1 MKKRCFFLAA
11 ALLIFG
17 CPAVSPLDENT
28 KLNESNFMYEALSG
42 NRPVPPA
49 DITVT
54 TVMTD
59 EGAVPVVSWV
69 PDEKAVQYNIYRKK
83 ADEEKWT
90 LLETVYGDTYTDSS
104 INGLRYSGTYDYA
117 VTAVDMFGRE
127 SFMPNEATV
136 ALANPDYH
144 ETANLLDVSKG
155 TFAAVSVGGK
165 VIVPPNKLG
174 ILLTIEADKDISAY
188 LIQRSEGGGSPT
200 TVAAA
205 WKPDREPVLSA
216 VYSTDVYYYMDV
228 PPNQG
233 VMYTY
238 KITPIGEGGIVGQD
252 SPTGQDKK
260 DGFVY
265 PGAVI
270 AESGISSPAGSLTIP
285 VTVSGETGGATVAF
299 KVLYAAEESAASYN
313 TLDVSHYTLSG
324 SAPNFELDLTDGI
337 STILDALFES
347 SATAGNVWFQIVAQ
361 YASSGSLSTD
371 AMASDTFEVLV
382 KDASSTLMELPRNV
396 QVTDG
401 SWNGSE
407 VETPVTI
414 TWAGSNDAAIKVY
427 TVYRATRLNWD
438 NGNDQTSW
446 TIVNTV
452 ARNTSGHTFTDT
464 TIEAPGAYFYKIN
477 PTGAADVP
485 TENNGSLDAFVKAA
499 VLPPAPTVTVDTQSD
514 ETGIPLNWNSLNGV
528 SSYKVE
534 VKGPTAASFSEA
546 ERTPSTS
553 FKYQTTVPG
562 RFTFKVVPVVE
573 FFNKSGSIAEKFG
586 PASEEKSGAVKLS
599 DTKWIRLV
607 MQTMM
612 KGQGTIQPD
621 RKTQYT
627 WGGSYSSEYSN
638 AEDTVMWSAR
648 SYQSH
653 GENDKYQVYKFAGYT
668 DANNA
673 VSVDGILFHL
683 YFSRSGA
690 VAGFNGFEQG
700 IGQYLSFSSSSDKWL
715 AKGYNNTDADNVDKQ
730 PGPITVTGVYPG
742 ELQVWAKNNV
752 SGVSDWNQAL
762 TYINAES
769 GQPGLVVVGDCTDW
783 QSYEYNSWLD
793 SEYGFGTVVSSNPG
807 INTSTA
813 YSVKRSGASA
823 FTNYSYSQVGA
834 LQ

>member
-83 ADEEKWT
+83 AGEEKWT

-155 TFAAVSVGGK
+155 TFAAVSVGGE

-285 VTVSGETGGATVAF
+285 VTVSGETGGATVDF

-313 TLDVSHYTLSG
+313 TLDVSHYSLSG
-324 SAPNFELDLTDGI
+324 SAPNFTLDLTNGI
-337 STILDALFES
+337 RTILDALFES

-382 KDASSTLMELPRNV
+382 KDTSSSLMELPRNV

-401 SWNGSE
+401 AWNGSE

-414 TWAGSNDAAIKVY
+414 TWAGSNDAAITVY

-446 TIVNTV
+446 TTVNTV

-477 PTGAADVP
+477 PTGAASVQ
-485 TENNGSLDAFVKAA
+485 TENDGSLDAFVKAA
-499 VLPPAPTVTVDTQSD
+499 VLPPAPTVTVNTQSD
-514 ETGIPLNWNSLNGV
+514 ESGIPLNWNSLDGA

-546 ERTPSTS
+546 ERTSSTS

-562 RFTFKVVPVVE
+562 SFTFKVVPVVE

-599 DTKWIRLV
+599 DTAWIRLV

-612 KGQGTIQPD
+612 EGQASLPDRSESVTGEKVSFSKYDTVLSWSDHYEVFQAYCFSGYEDVNNSIKVEGVLFHIYLGRDDTGLCVSYSGGIDSWKTDYDDKNDKKSGTI
-621 RKTQYT
+621 
-627 WGGSYSSEYSN
+627 
-638 AEDTVMWSAR
+638 
-648 SYQSH
+648 
-653 GENDKYQVYKFAGYT
+653 
-668 DANNA
+668 
-673 VSVDGILFHL
+673 SV
-683 YFSRSGA
+683 
-690 VAGFNGFEQG
+690 E
-700 IGQYLSFSSSSDKWL
+700 
-715 AKGYNNTDADNVDKQ
+715 
-730 PGPITVTGVYPG
+730 GVYPG
-742 ELQVWAKNNV
+742 EIQVWGKNIISKYYEGTWTDSHPAMSYIQPA
-752 SGVSDWNQAL
+752 SGKVGI
-762 TYINAES
+762 YIIDDYA
-769 GQPGLVVVGDCTDW
+769 DW
-783 QSYEYNSWLD
+783 QNFSELDYLKSSW
-793 SEYGFGTVVSSNPG
+793 GFIEIGNKQVP

-813 YSVKRSGASA
+813 YSIKRSGQSS
-823 FTNYSYSQVGA
+823 FTNYNFDQVGA

>member
-1 MKKRCFFLAA
+1 MKKTLFFLAA

-83 ADEEKWT
+83 AGEEKWT

-216 VYSTDVYYYMDV
+216 VYATDVYYYMDV

-252 SPTGQDKK
+252 SATGQDKK

-285 VTVSGETGGATVAF
+285 VTVSGETGGATVTF

-313 TLDVSHYTLSG
+313 TLDVSSYTLSG
-324 SAPNFELDLTDGI
+324 STPNFTLDLTNGI
-337 STILDALFES
+337 SAILSALFES
-347 SATAGNVWFQIVAQ
+347 KTAGNVWFQIVAQ

-371 AMASDTFEVLV
+371 AIASDTFEVLV
-382 KDASSTLMELPRNV
+382 KDATSSLMELPRNV

-401 SWNGSE
+401 VWNGSV

-414 TWAGSNDAAIKVY
+414 TWAGSNDTTINVY
-427 TVYRATRLNWD
+427 TVYRATKLNWD

-446 TIVNTV
+446 TLVNTV
-452 ARNTSGHTFTDT
+452 PRDTSGHTFTDT

-477 PTGAADVP
+477 PTGAADVQ

-499 VLPPAPTVTVDTQSD
+499 VLPPAPTVTVNTQSD
-514 ETGIPLNWNSLNGV
+514 ESGIPLNWNSLDGA

-546 ERTPSTS
+546 ERTSSIS

-562 RFTFKVVPVVE
+562 SFTFKVVPVVE
-573 FFNKSGSIAEKFG
+573 FINKSDSIAEKFG
-586 PASEEKSGAVKLS
+586 PASEEKSGAVKLT
-599 DTKWIRLV
+599 DTKWIKLV

-612 KGQGTIQPD
+612 EGQASLPDRSNSVTGEKVSFSKYYTALTWSDHYEVFQAYCFRGYEDVNNSIKVQGVLFHIYLGKNDTGLCVSYSGGIDSWKTDYDDKNDKKSGTI
-621 RKTQYT
+621 
-627 WGGSYSSEYSN
+627 
-638 AEDTVMWSAR
+638 
-648 SYQSH
+648 
-653 GENDKYQVYKFAGYT
+653 
-668 DANNA
+668 
-673 VSVDGILFHL
+673 SV
-683 YFSRSGA
+683 
-690 VAGFNGFEQG
+690 E
-700 IGQYLSFSSSSDKWL
+700 
-715 AKGYNNTDADNVDKQ
+715 
-730 PGPITVTGVYPG
+730 GVYPG
-742 ELQVWAKNNV
+742 EIQVWGKNII
-752 SGVSDWNQAL
+752 SKYYEGTWNDSHPAMS
-762 TYINAES
+762 YI
-769 GQPGLVVVGDCTDW
+769 QPAPGKVGIYIIDDYADW
-783 QSYEYNSWLD
+783 QNFSELEYLRDSW
-793 SEYGFGTVVSSNPG
+793 GFIEIGNKQVP

-813 YSVKRSGASA
+813 YSIKRSGQSS
-823 FTNYSYSQVGA
+823 FTNYSFSQVGA

>member
-1 MKKRCFFLAA
+1 MKKTLFFLAA

-83 ADEEKWT
+83 AGEEKWT

-155 TFAAVSVGGK
+155 TFAAVSVGGE

-205 WKPDREPVLSA
+205 WKPDREPVRSA

-252 SPTGQDKK
+252 SATDQDKK

-270 AESGISSPAGSLTIP
+270 EESGISSPAGSLTIP
-285 VTVSGETGGATVAF
+285 VTVSGETGGAKVDF

-313 TLDVSHYTLSG
+313 PLDVSQYTLSG
-324 SAPNFELDLTDGI
+324 SAPNFTLDLTDGI
-337 STILDALFES
+337 STILNDLFES

-361 YASSGSLSTD
+361 YASSGSLSTE

-382 KDASSTLMELPRNV
+382 KDASSDLMELPRNV

-401 SWNGSE
+401 GWNGSE

-414 TWAGSNDAAIKVY
+414 TWAGSNDAAITVY

-438 NGNDQTSW
+438 KGNDQTSW
-446 TIVNTV
+446 TLVNTV
-452 ARNTSGHTFTDT
+452 ERNTSGHTFTDT
-464 TIEAPGAYFYKIN
+464 TIDAPGAYFYKIN
-477 PTGAADVP
+477 PTGAAGVP

-499 VLPPAPTVTVDTQSD
+499 VLPPAPTVTVNTQSD
-514 ETGIPLNWNSLNGV
+514 ESGIPLNWNSLDGA

-546 ERTPSTS
+546 ERTSSIS

-562 RFTFKVVPVVE
+562 SFTFKVVPVVE
-573 FFNKSGSIAEKFG
+573 FINKSDIIAEKFG

-599 DTKWIRLV
+599 DTAWIKLV

-612 KGQGTIQPD
+612 TGQKGFKD
-621 RKTQYT
+621 D
-627 WGGSYSSEYSN
+627 GSYNGRYYTRFMSTAKTDETGKVKYTARVAWKTSSGN
-638 AEDTVMWSAR
+638 
-648 SYQSH
+648 
-653 GENDKYQVYKFAGYT
+653 
-668 DANNA
+668 ANNA
-673 VSVDGILFHL
+673 CFQAYNFTKFEDVNKSISVTGTLFHL
-683 YFSRSGA
+683 YYQKDFCLT
-690 VAGFNGFEQG
+690 
-700 IGQYLSFSSSSDKWL
+700 YSSSEWIENLNGADGTDKP
-715 AKGYNNTDADNVDKQ
+715 AGT
-730 PGPITVTGVYPG
+730 ITVSGLYSG
-742 ELQVWAKNNV
+742 EIQIFGQNNV
-752 SGVSDWNQAL
+752 SGAFDNWDSALQNLIEPPYGVIGIVLSGDFPNWNTWSNL
-762 TYINAES
+762 SELKSEWGFELGS
-769 GQPGLVVVGDCTDW
+769 GTAP
-783 QSYEYNSWLD
+783 
-793 SEYGFGTVVSSNPG
+793 

-813 YSVKRSGASA
+813 YSIKRSGASA

>member
-1 MKKRCFFLAA
+1 MKKTLFFLAA

-83 ADEEKWT
+83 AGEEKWT

-155 TFAAVSVGGK
+155 TFAAVSVGGE

-252 SPTGQDKK
+252 SATGQDKK

-324 SAPNFELDLTDGI
+324 SAPDFTLDLTNGI
-337 STILDALFES
+337 STILNVLFGP

-382 KDASSTLMELPRNV
+382 KDASSSLMELPRNV

-401 SWNGSE
+401 GWNGSE

-414 TWAGSNDAAIKVY
+414 TWAGSNDAAITVY

-438 NGNDQTSW
+438 KGNDQTSW
-446 TIVNTV
+446 TLVNTV
-452 ARNTSGHTFTDT
+452 ERNTSGHTFTDT
-464 TIEAPGAYFYKIN
+464 TIDAPGAYFYKIN
-477 PTGAADVP
+477 PTGAAGVP
-485 TENNGSLDAFVKAA
+485 TENNESLNAFVKAA
-499 VLPPAPTVTVDTQSD
+499 VLPPAPTVTVNTQSD
-514 ETGIPLNWNSLNGV
+514 ESGIPLNWNSLDGA

-546 ERTPSTS
+546 ERTSSIS

-562 RFTFKVVPVVE
+562 SFTFKVVPVVE
-573 FFNKSGSIAEKFG
+573 FINKSDIIAEKFG

-599 DTKWIRLV
+599 DTKWIKLV

-612 KGQGTIQPD
+612 EGQKGFKDDNYNGRYYT
-621 RKTQYT
+621 RFMSTAKTDETGKVKY
-627 WGGSYSSEYSN
+627 
-638 AEDTVMWSAR
+638 SAR
-648 SYQSH
+648 VANTTWY
-653 GENDKYQVYKFAGYT
+653 GN
-668 DANNA
+668 ANNA
-673 VSVDGILFHL
+673 CFQAYNFTEFEDANKAISVTGTLFHL
-683 YFSRSGA
+683 YYQKDFCLT
-690 VAGFNGFEQG
+690 
-700 IGQYLSFSSSSDKWL
+700 YSSSKWIENLNGADK
-715 AKGYNNTDADNVDKQ
+715 TDKPA
-730 PGPITVTGVYPG
+730 GTITVSGLYSG
-742 ELQVWAKNNV
+742 EIQIFGQNNV
-752 SGVSDWNQAL
+752 SGAFDNWDSALQNLIEPPYGVIGIVLSGDFPNWNTWSNL
-762 TYINAES
+762 SELKSEWGFELGS
-769 GQPGLVVVGDCTDW
+769 GTAP
-783 QSYEYNSWLD
+783 
-793 SEYGFGTVVSSNPG
+793 

-813 YSVKRSGASA
+813 YSVKRSGASG

>member
-1 MKKRCFFLAA
+1 MKKTLFFLAA

-83 ADEEKWT
+83 AGEEKWT

-155 TFAAVSVGGK
+155 TFAAVSVGGE

-216 VYSTDVYYYMDV
+216 VYATDVYYYMDV

-252 SPTGQDKK
+252 SATGQDKK

-313 TLDVSHYTLSG
+313 TLDVSYYTFSG
-324 SAPNFELDLTDGI
+324 SAPNFILDLTNGI
-337 STILDALFES
+337 STILNALFES

-382 KDASSTLMELPRNV
+382 KNASSTLLELPRNV

-401 SWNGSE
+401 VWNGSE

-427 TVYRATRLNWD
+427 TVYRATRLNWN
-438 NGNDQTSW
+438 NGNDDQTSW

-452 ARNTSGHTFTDT
+452 ERNTSGHTFTDT

-499 VLPPAPTVTVDTQSD
+499 VLPPAPTVTVNTQSD
-514 ETGIPLNWNSLNGV
+514 ESGIPLNWNSLAGA
-528 SSYKVE
+528 STYKVE

-546 ERTPSTS
+546 ERTSSTS
-553 FKYQTTVPG
+553 FKYLTTVPG
-562 RFTFKVVPVVE
+562 SFTFKVVPVVE

-599 DTKWIRLV
+599 DTEWIKLV
-607 MQTMM
+607 MRTMM
-612 KGQGTIQPD
+612 KGQKGFKDGERYFD
-621 RKTQYT
+621 RWTEKVVDSYLGKVQFSAYT
-627 WGGSYSSEYSN
+627 AHFTSS
-638 AEDTVMWSAR
+638 
-648 SYQSH
+648 
-653 GENDKYQVYKFAGYT
+653 GNDKNEAYQGYSFT
-668 DANNA
+668 GFNDDNKA
-673 VSVDGILFHL
+673 VSVTGVLYHL
-683 YFSRSGA
+683 YFTSN
-690 VAGFNGFEQG
+690 FCLT
-700 IGQYLSFSSSSDKWL
+700 YSSDTWVGILKDSDS
-715 AKGYNNTDADNVDKQ
+715 KDK
-730 PGPITVTGVYPG
+730 PIGNIKVEGVYPG
-742 ELQVWAKNNV
+742 EIQVFGKNNV
-752 SGVSDWNQAL
+752 AADFDSDKFKSLVEPNGGEIGIILAGDFPDWKSHMPEDL
-762 TYINAES
+762 T
-769 GQPGLVVVGDCTDW
+769 TD
-783 QSYEYNSWLD
+783 SWGFFTFD
-793 SEYGFGTVVSSNPG
+793 SPPA
-807 INTSTA
+807 NTSTA
-813 YSVKRSGASA
+813 YSINRDGQSS
-823 FTNYSYSQVGA
+823 FTNYSFSDVGA
-834 LQ
+834 LDEEDKSK

>member
-1 MKKRCFFLAA
+1 MKKTLFFLAA

-83 ADEEKWT
+83 AGEEKWT

-155 TFAAVSVGGK
+155 TFAAVSVGGE

-252 SPTGQDKK
+252 SATDQDKK

-270 AESGISSPAGSLTIP
+270 EESGISSPAGSLTIP
-285 VTVSGETGGATVAF
+285 VTVNGETGGATVDF

-313 TLDVSHYTLSG
+313 TLDVSYYTLSG
-324 SAPNFELDLTDGI
+324 SAPNFTLDLTNGI
-337 STILDALFES
+337 STILNALFES
-347 SATAGNVWFQIVAQ
+347 SAKAGNVWFQIVAQ

-382 KDASSTLMELPRNV
+382 KDATSDLLELPRNV

-401 SWNGSE
+401 GWNGSE

-414 TWAGSNDAAIKVY
+414 TWAGSNDAAITVY

-438 NGNDQTSW
+438 KGNDQTSW
-446 TIVNTV
+446 TLVNTV
-452 ARNTSGHTFTDT
+452 ERNTSGHTFTDT
-464 TIEAPGAYFYKIN
+464 TIDAPGAYFYKIN
-477 PTGAADVP
+477 PTGAAGVP

-499 VLPPAPTVTVDTQSD
+499 VLPPAPTVTVNTQSD
-514 ETGIPLNWNSLNGV
+514 ESGIPLNWNSLDGA

-546 ERTPSTS
+546 ERTSSIS

-562 RFTFKVVPVVE
+562 SFTFKVVPVVE
-573 FFNKSGSIAEKFG
+573 FINKSDIIAEKFG

-599 DTKWIRLV
+599 DTKWIKLV

-612 KGQGTIQPD
+612 EGQKGFKDDNYNGRYYT
-621 RKTQYT
+621 RFMSTAKTDETGKVKY
-627 WGGSYSSEYSN
+627 
-638 AEDTVMWSAR
+638 SAR
-648 SYQSH
+648 VANTTWY
-653 GENDKYQVYKFAGYT
+653 GN
-668 DANNA
+668 ANNA
-673 VSVDGILFHL
+673 CFQAYNFTEFEDANKAISVTGTLFHL
-683 YFSRSGA
+683 YYQKDFCLT
-690 VAGFNGFEQG
+690 
-700 IGQYLSFSSSSDKWL
+700 YSSSAWIDNLNGADGTDKP
-715 AKGYNNTDADNVDKQ
+715 AGT
-730 PGPITVTGVYPG
+730 ITVSGLYSG
-742 ELQVWAKNNV
+742 EIQIFGQNNV
-752 SGVSDWNQAL
+752 SGAFDNWDSALQNLIEPPYGVIGIVLSGDFPNWNTWSNL
-762 TYINAES
+762 SELKSEWGFELGS
-769 GQPGLVVVGDCTDW
+769 GTAP
-783 QSYEYNSWLD
+783 
-793 SEYGFGTVVSSNPG
+793 

-813 YSVKRSGASA
+813 YSVKRSGASG

>member
-1 MKKRCFFLAA
+1 MKKTLFFLAA

-28 KLNESNFMYEALSG
+28 KLNESNFMYESLSG

-83 ADEEKWT
+83 AGEEKWT

-127 SFMPNEATV
+127 SFMPNAATV

-155 TFAAVSVGGK
+155 TFAAVSVGGE

-188 LIQRSEGGGSPT
+188 LIQRSVGGGSPT

-252 SPTGQDKK
+252 SATGQDKK

-285 VTVSGETGGATVAF
+285 VTVNGETGGATVTF
-299 KVLYAAEESAASYN
+299 KVLYAAEESAASYDE
-313 TLDVSHYTLSG
+313 LDVSYYTLSG
-324 SAPNFELDLTDGI
+324 SAPDFTLDLTNGI
-337 STILDALFES
+337 STILTTLFK
-347 SATAGNVWFQIVAQ
+347 SATAGNVWFQIVAE
-361 YASSGSLSTD
+361 YARSGSLSTE
-371 AMASDTFEVLV
+371 AMASDTFEVVV
-382 KDASSTLMELPRNV
+382 KDASSTLLELPRNV

-401 SWNGSE
+401 GWNGSE

-414 TWAGSNDAAIKVY
+414 TWAGSNDAAITVY
-427 TVYRATRLNWD
+427 TVYRATRLNWN
-438 NGNDQTSW
+438 NGNDDQTSW
-446 TIVNTV
+446 TLVNTV
-452 ARNTSGHTFTDT
+452 ERNTSGHTFTDT
-464 TIEAPGAYFYKIN
+464 TIDAPGAYFYKIN
-477 PTGAADVP
+477 PTGTADVQ

-499 VLPPAPTVTVDTQSD
+499 VLPPAPTVTVNTQSD
-514 ETGIPLNWNSLNGV
+514 ESGIPLNWNSLDGA

-534 VKGPTAASFSEA
+534 VKGPTDASFSEA

-562 RFTFKVVPVVE
+562 NFTFKVVPVVE
-573 FFNKSGSIAEKFG
+573 FINKSSMIAEKFG

-599 DTKWIRLV
+599 DVAWIRLV

-612 KGQGTIQPD
+612 KGQASLPDRSNSVTGEKVSFSKYSTILTTSDHNEAFQAYCFSGYEDVNNSIKVQGVLFHIYLGRNDTGLCVSYSGGIDSWKPDYDDTNDKKSGTISID
-621 RKTQYT
+621 
-627 WGGSYSSEYSN
+627 
-638 AEDTVMWSAR
+638 
-648 SYQSH
+648 
-653 GENDKYQVYKFAGYT
+653 
-668 DANNA
+668 
-673 VSVDGILFHL
+673 
-683 YFSRSGA
+683 
-690 VAGFNGFEQG
+690 
-700 IGQYLSFSSSSDKWL
+700 
-715 AKGYNNTDADNVDKQ
+715 
-730 PGPITVTGVYPG
+730 GVYPG
-742 ELQVWAKNNV
+742 EIQVWGKNIISKYYDPEEFWTDSHPAMSYIKPA
-752 SGVSDWNQAL
+752 SGKVGI
-762 TYINAES
+762 YIIDDYA
-769 GQPGLVVVGDCTDW
+769 DW
-783 QSYEYNSWLD
+783 QNFSELDYLKSSW
-793 SEYGFGTVVSSNPG
+793 GFIEIGNKQVP

-813 YSVKRSGASA
+813 YSIKRSGQSS
-823 FTNYSYSQVGA
+823 FTNYNFSQVGA

>member
-1 MKKRCFFLAA
+1 MKKTLFFLAA

-83 ADEEKWT
+83 AGEEKWT

-216 VYSTDVYYYMDV
+216 VYATDVYYYMDV

-252 SPTGQDKK
+252 SATGQDKK

-313 TLDVSHYTLSG
+313 TLDVSYYTFSG
-324 SAPNFELDLTDGI
+324 SAPNFTLDLTNGI
-337 STILDALFES
+337 SAILSAPLFES

-382 KDASSTLMELPRNV
+382 KDASSSLMDLPRNV

-401 SWNGSE
+401 EWNGSA

-414 TWAGSNDAAIKVY
+414 TWAGSNDAAITVY

-446 TIVNTV
+446 TLVNTV
-452 ARNTSGHTFTDT
+452 PRDTSGHTFTDT

-477 PTGAADVP
+477 PTGAADVQ

-499 VLPPAPTVTVDTQSD
+499 VLPPAPTVTVNTQSD
-514 ETGIPLNWNSLNGV
+514 ESGIPLNWNSLDGA

-534 VKGPTAASFSEA
+534 VKEPTAASFSEA
-546 ERTPSTS
+546 ERTSSIS

-562 RFTFKVVPVVE
+562 SFTFKVVPVVE
-573 FFNKSGSIAEKFG
+573 FINKSDSIAEKFG
-586 PASEEKSGAVKLS
+586 SASEEKSGAVKLS
-599 DTKWIRLV
+599 DTAWIKLV

-612 KGQGTIQPD
+612 KGQGTIAD
-621 RKTQYT
+621 RSTNFGA
-627 WGGSYSSEYSN
+627 GGAENRNNADATVSFGARGYSSY
-638 AEDTVMWSAR
+638 
-648 SYQSH
+648 
-653 GENDKYQVYKFAGYT
+653 GENDKYQVYKFTGYQ
-668 DANNA
+668 DGNKA
-673 VSVDGILFHL
+673 VSISGILFHL
-683 YFSRSGA
+683 YFTRSGSLW
-690 VAGFNGFEQG
+690 GSSGYKKG
-700 IGQYLSFSSSSDKWL
+700 TGLYLTFSQPADKWL
-715 AKGYNNTDADNVDKQ
+715 ANGYNNDDADGVDQ
-730 PGPITVTGVYPG
+730 IPGTITVGGVYPG
-742 ELQVWAKNNV
+742 ELQVWAKNNIFN
-752 SGVSDWNQAL
+752 SADWKNAAL
-762 TYINAES
+762 SFINAS
-769 GQPGLVVVGDCTDW
+769 QGQTGIYIIGDYTDW
-783 QSYEYNSWLD
+783 RNYEYNSWVAD
-793 SEYGFGTVVSSNPG
+793 SYGFKTVVSETPG

-813 YSVKRSGASA
+813 YSIKRSGQSL
-823 FTNYSYSQVGA
+823 FTNYNFDQVGA

>member
-1 MKKRCFFLAA
+1 MKKTLFFLAA

-83 ADEEKWT
+83 AGEEKWT

-216 VYSTDVYYYMDV
+216 VHATDVYYYMDV

-252 SPTGQDKK
+252 SATGQDKK

-285 VTVSGETGGATVAF
+285 VTVSGETGGATVTF

-313 TLDVSHYTLSG
+313 TLDVSSYTLSG
-324 SAPNFELDLTDGI
+324 SAPNFTLDLTNGI
-337 STILDALFES
+337 SAILSALFEPA
-347 SATAGNVWFQIVAQ
+347 ATAGNVWFQIVAQ

-371 AMASDTFEVLV
+371 AIASDTFEVLV
-382 KDASSTLMELPRNV
+382 KDATSSLMELPRNV

-401 SWNGSE
+401 VWNGSA

-414 TWAGSNDAAIKVY
+414 TWAGSNDTTINVY
-427 TVYRATRLNWD
+427 TVYRATKLNWE

-446 TIVNTV
+446 TPVNTV
-452 ARNTSGHTFTDT
+452 ERNTSGHTFTDT
-464 TIEAPGAYFYKIN
+464 TIDAPGAYFYKIN
-477 PTGAADVP
+477 PTGAAGVP

-499 VLPPAPTVTVDTQSD
+499 VLPPAPTVTVNTQSD
-514 ETGIPLNWNSLNGV
+514 ESGIPLNWNSLDGA

-534 VKGPTAASFSEA
+534 VKEPTAASFSEA
-546 ERTPSTS
+546 ERTSSIS
-553 FKYQTTVPG
+553 FKYPTTVPG
-562 RFTFKVVPVVE
+562 SFTFKVVPVVE
-573 FFNKSGSIAEKFG
+573 FINKSSMIAEKFG

-599 DTKWIRLV
+599 DTDWIKLV

-612 KGQGTIQPD
+612 EGQKGFKDGD
-621 RKTQYT
+621 RYFTRDDEKVVDAYSGKVLFSAYT
-627 WGGSYSSEYSN
+627 AWFTNSG
-638 AEDTVMWSAR
+638 
-648 SYQSH
+648 
-653 GENDKYQVYKFAGYT
+653 NDKNEAYQGYSFT
-668 DANNA
+668 GFNDDNKA
-673 VSVDGILFHL
+673 VSVTGVLYHL
-683 YFSRSGA
+683 YFTSN
-690 VAGFNGFEQG
+690 FCLT
-700 IGQYLSFSSSSDKWL
+700 YSSDTWVGILKDSDS
-715 AKGYNNTDADNVDKQ
+715 KDK
-730 PGPITVTGVYPG
+730 PIGNIKVEGVYPG
-742 ELQVWAKNNV
+742 EIQVFGKNNV
-752 SGVSDWNQAL
+752 AAVFDNDEFKSLVEPAGGKIGIILAGDFPDWKTHMPEKL
-762 TYINAES
+762 
-769 GQPGLVVVGDCTDW
+769 PTD
-783 QSYEYNSWLD
+783 SWGFFSLGTFD
-793 SEYGFGTVVSSNPG
+793 S
-807 INTSTA
+807 NTSTA
-813 YSVKRSGASA
+813 YSIKRSGQSS
-823 FTNYSYSQVGA
+823 FTNYSFSDVGE
-834 LQ
+834 LEEEESK

>member
-1 MKKRCFFLAA
+1 MKKTLFFLAA

-83 ADEEKWT
+83 AGEEKWT

-155 TFAAVSVGGK
+155 TFAAVSVGGE

-205 WKPDREPVLSA
+205 WKPDREPVRSA

-252 SPTGQDKK
+252 SATGQDKK

-313 TLDVSHYTLSG
+313 TLDVSYYTHSG
-324 SAPNFELDLTDGI
+324 SAPNFTLDLTNGI
-337 STILDALFES
+337 STILNALFES

-401 SWNGSE
+401 GWNGSE
-407 VETPVTI
+407 VEPPVTI
-414 TWAGSNDAAIKVY
+414 TWAGSNDAAIRVY

-438 NGNDQTSW
+438 NDNKDKQTSW
-446 TIVNTV
+446 TLVNTV
-452 ARNTSGHTFTDT
+452 ERNTSGHTFTDT

-477 PTGAADVP
+477 PTGTAGVQ

-499 VLPPAPTVTVDTQSD
+499 VLPPAPTVTVNTQSD
-514 ETGIPLNWNSLNGV
+514 ESGIPLNWNSLDGA

-546 ERTPSTS
+546 ERTSSIS

-562 RFTFKVVPVVE
+562 SFTFKVVPVVE
-573 FFNKSGSIAEKFG
+573 FFNKSDSIAEKFG

-599 DTKWIRLV
+599 DTAWIKLV

-612 KGQGTIQPD
+612 KGQASLPDRSNSVTGEKVSFSKYSTVLTTSDHNEAFQAYCFSGYEDVNNSIKVQGVLFHIYLGKNDTGLCVSYSGDIDSWKTDYDDTNDKKSGTI
-621 RKTQYT
+621 
-627 WGGSYSSEYSN
+627 
-638 AEDTVMWSAR
+638 
-648 SYQSH
+648 
-653 GENDKYQVYKFAGYT
+653 
-668 DANNA
+668 
-673 VSVDGILFHL
+673 SV
-683 YFSRSGA
+683 
-690 VAGFNGFEQG
+690 E
-700 IGQYLSFSSSSDKWL
+700 
-715 AKGYNNTDADNVDKQ
+715 
-730 PGPITVTGVYPG
+730 GVYPG
-742 ELQVWAKNNV
+742 EIQVWGKNIISKYYEGTWTGSHPAMSYIKPA
-752 SGVSDWNQAL
+752 SGKVGI
-762 TYINAES
+762 YIIDDYA
-769 GQPGLVVVGDCTDW
+769 DW
-783 QSYEYNSWLD
+783 QNFSELDYLKSSW
-793 SEYGFGTVVSSNPG
+793 GFIEIGNKQVP

-813 YSVKRSGASA
+813 YSIKRSGQSS
-823 FTNYSYSQVGA
+823 FTNYNFSDVGA

>member
-1 MKKRCFFLAA
+1 MKKTLFFLAA

-83 ADEEKWT
+83 AGEEKWT

-155 TFAAVSVGGK
+155 TFAAVSVGGE

-205 WKPDREPVLSA
+205 WKPDREPVRSA

-252 SPTGQDKK
+252 SATDQDKK

-270 AESGISSPAGSLTIP
+270 EESGISSPAGSLTIP
-285 VTVSGETGGATVAF
+285 VTVSGETGGAKVDF

-313 TLDVSHYTLSG
+313 PLDVSQYTLSG
-324 SAPNFELDLTDGI
+324 SAPNFTLDLTDGI
-337 STILDALFES
+337 STILNDLFES

-361 YASSGSLSTD
+361 YASSGSLSTE

-414 TWAGSNDAAIKVY
+414 TWAGSNDAAIRVY
-427 TVYRATRLNWD
+427 TVYRATRLNWN
-438 NGNDQTSW
+438 NGNDDQTSW
-446 TIVNTV
+446 TLVNTV
-452 ARNTSGHTFTDT
+452 ERNTSGHTFIDT

-477 PTGAADVP
+477 PTGAANLP
-485 TENNGSLDAFVKAA
+485 TENIGSLDAFVKAA
-499 VLPPAPTVTVDTQSD
+499 VLPPAPTVTVNTQSD
-514 ETGIPLNWNSLNGV
+514 ESGIPLNWNSLDGA

-546 ERTPSTS
+546 ERTSSIS

-562 RFTFKVVPVVE
+562 SFTFKVVPVVE
-573 FFNKSGSIAEKFG
+573 FINKSDIIAEKFG

-599 DTKWIRLV
+599 DTAWIKLV

-612 KGQGTIQPD
+612 EGQKGFLNNDSTNGRYYTRFD
-621 RKTQYT
+621 NTSKTDETGKVKY
-627 WGGSYSSEYSN
+627 
-638 AEDTVMWSAR
+638 SAR
-648 SYQSH
+648 VAWQTSN
-653 GENDKYQVYKFAGYT
+653 GN
-668 DANNA
+668 ANNA
-673 VSVDGILFHL
+673 CFQAYNFTKFEDVNKSISVTGTLFHL
-683 YFSRSGA
+683 YYQKDFCLT
-690 VAGFNGFEQG
+690 
-700 IGQYLSFSSSSDKWL
+700 YSSSKWIENLNGADK
-715 AKGYNNTDADNVDKQ
+715 TDKPA
-730 PGPITVTGVYPG
+730 GTITVSGLYSG
-742 ELQVWAKNNV
+742 EIQIFGQNNV
-752 SGVSDWNQAL
+752 SEEFDNWDSALQKLIEPPYGVIGIVLSGDFPNWNTWSNL
-762 TYINAES
+762 GKLKSN
-769 GQPGLVVVGDCTDW
+769 W
-783 QSYEYNSWLD
+783 
-793 SEYGFGTVVSSNPG
+793 GFELGTGTAP

-813 YSVKRSGASA
+813 YSIKRSGASG

>member
-1 MKKRCFFLAA
+1 MKKTLFFLAA

-83 ADEEKWT
+83 AGEEKWT

-127 SFMPNEATV
+127 SFMPNAATV

-155 TFAAVSVGGK
+155 TFAAVSVGGE

-216 VYSTDVYYYMDV
+216 VYATDVYYYMDV

-252 SPTGQDKK
+252 SATGQDKK

-285 VTVSGETGGATVAF
+285 VTVNGETGGATVTF
-299 KVLYAAEESAASYN
+299 KVLYAAEESAASYDE
-313 TLDVSHYTLSG
+313 LDVSYYTLSG
-324 SAPNFELDLTDGI
+324 SAPDFTLDLTNGI
-337 STILDALFES
+337 STILTTLFK
-347 SATAGNVWFQIVAQ
+347 SATAGNVWFQIVAE
-361 YASSGSLSTD
+361 YARSGSLSTE
-371 AMASDTFEVLV
+371 AMASDTFEVVV
-382 KDASSTLMELPRNV
+382 KDASSTLLELPRNV

-401 SWNGSE
+401 GWNGSE

-414 TWAGSNDAAIKVY
+414 TWAGSNDAAITVY
-427 TVYRATRLNWD
+427 TVYRATRLNWN
-438 NGNDQTSW
+438 NGNDDQTSW
-446 TIVNTV
+446 TLVNTV
-452 ARNTSGHTFTDT
+452 ERNTSGHTFTDT
-464 TIEAPGAYFYKIN
+464 TIDAPGAYFYKIN
-477 PTGAADVP
+477 PTGTADVQ

-499 VLPPAPTVTVDTQSD
+499 VLPPAPTVTVNTQSD
-514 ETGIPLNWNSLNGV
+514 ESGIPLNWNSLDGA

-546 ERTPSTS
+546 ERTSSIS
-553 FKYQTTVPG
+553 FKYQTMVPG
-562 RFTFKVVPVVE
+562 SFTFKVVPVVE
-573 FFNKSGSIAEKFG
+573 FFNKSDSIAEKFG

-599 DTKWIRLV
+599 DTAWIKLV

-612 KGQGTIQPD
+612 KGQASLPDRSNSVTGEKVSFSKYSTILTTSDHNEAFQAYCFSGYEDVNNSIKVQGVLFHIYLGRNDTGLCVSYSGGIDSWKPDYDDTNDKKSGTISID
-621 RKTQYT
+621 
-627 WGGSYSSEYSN
+627 
-638 AEDTVMWSAR
+638 
-648 SYQSH
+648 
-653 GENDKYQVYKFAGYT
+653 
-668 DANNA
+668 
-673 VSVDGILFHL
+673 
-683 YFSRSGA
+683 
-690 VAGFNGFEQG
+690 
-700 IGQYLSFSSSSDKWL
+700 
-715 AKGYNNTDADNVDKQ
+715 
-730 PGPITVTGVYPG
+730 GVYPG
-742 ELQVWAKNNV
+742 EIQVWGKNIISKYYDPEEFWTDSHPAMSYIKPA
-752 SGVSDWNQAL
+752 SGKVGI
-762 TYINAES
+762 YIIDDYA
-769 GQPGLVVVGDCTDW
+769 DW
-783 QSYEYNSWLD
+783 QNFSELDYLKSSW
-793 SEYGFGTVVSSNPG
+793 GFIEIGNKQVP

-813 YSVKRSGASA
+813 YSIKRSGQSS
-823 FTNYSYSQVGA
+823 FTNYNFSQVGA

>member
-1 MKKRCFFLAA
+1 MKKTLFFLAA

-54 TVMTD
+54 TEMTD

-83 ADEEKWT
+83 AGEEKWT

-155 TFAAVSVGGK
+155 TFAAVSVGGE

-216 VYSTDVYYYMDV
+216 VYATDVYYYMDV

-233 VMYTY
+233 VMCTY

-252 SPTGQDKK
+252 SATGQDKK

-285 VTVSGETGGATVAF
+285 VTVSGETGGATVTF

-313 TLDVSHYTLSG
+313 TLDVSYYTLSG
-324 SAPNFELDLTDGI
+324 SAPNFTLDLTNGI
-337 STILDALFES
+337 SAILSALFES

-382 KDASSTLMELPRNV
+382 KDASSSLMELPRNV

-401 SWNGSE
+401 EWNGSA

-414 TWAGSNDAAIKVY
+414 TWAGSNDAAITVY

-446 TIVNTV
+446 MLVNTV
-452 ARNTSGHTFTDT
+452 PRDTSGHTFTDT

-477 PTGAADVP
+477 PTGAADVQ

-499 VLPPAPTVTVDTQSD
+499 VLPPAPTVTVNTQSD
-514 ETGIPLNWNSLNGV
+514 ESGIPLNWNSLDGA

-534 VKGPTAASFSEA
+534 VKEPTAASFSEA
-546 ERTPSTS
+546 ERTSSIS

-562 RFTFKVVPVVE
+562 SFTFKVVPVVE
-573 FFNKSGSIAEKFG
+573 FINKSGSIAEKFG
-586 PASEEKSGAVKLS
+586 SASEEKSGAVKLS
-599 DTKWIRLV
+599 DTAWIKLV

-612 KGQGTIQPD
+612 KGQGTIAD
-621 RKTQYT
+621 RSTNFGA
-627 WGGSYSSEYSN
+627 GGAENRNNADATVSFGARGYSSY
-638 AEDTVMWSAR
+638 
-648 SYQSH
+648 
-653 GENDKYQVYKFAGYT
+653 GENDKYQVYKFTGYQ
-668 DANNA
+668 DGNKA
-673 VSVDGILFHL
+673 VSISGILFHL
-683 YFSRSGA
+683 YFTRSGSLW
-690 VAGFNGFEQG
+690 GSSGYEKG
-700 IGQYLSFSSSSDKWL
+700 TGLYLTFSQPADKWL
-715 AKGYNNTDADNVDKQ
+715 ANGYNNDSADSVDQ
-730 PGPITVTGVYPG
+730 IPGTITVGGVYPG
-742 ELQVWAKNNV
+742 ELQVWAKNNIFN
-752 SGVSDWNQAL
+752 SADWKNAAL
-762 TYINAES
+762 SFINAS
-769 GQPGLVVVGDCTDW
+769 QGQTGIYIIGDYTDW
-783 QSYEYNSWLD
+783 QNYEYNDWVAS
-793 SEYGFGTVVSSNPG
+793 SYGFKTVVSATPG

-813 YSVKRSGASA
+813 YSIKRSGQSS
-823 FTNYSYSQVGA
+823 FTNYNFSQVGA

>member
-1 MKKRCFFLAA
+1 MKKTLFFLAA

-83 ADEEKWT
+83 AGEEKWT

-155 TFAAVSVGGK
+155 TFAAVSVGGE

-205 WKPDREPVLSA
+205 WKPDREPVQSNE
-216 VYSTDVYYYMDV
+216 YSTDVYYYMDV

-252 SPTGQDKK
+252 SATGQDKK

-270 AESGISSPAGSLTIP
+270 AESEISSPAGSLTIP

-313 TLDVSHYTLSG
+313 ELDVSYYTLSG
-324 SAPNFELDLTDGI
+324 SAPDFTLDLTKGI
-337 STILDALFES
+337 SIILNALFES

-371 AMASDTFEVLV
+371 AMASDTFEVVV
-382 KDASSTLMELPRNV
+382 KDASSILLELPRNV

-414 TWAGSNDAAIKVY
+414 TWAGSNDAAITVY
-427 TVYRATRLNWD
+427 TVYRATRLNWN
-438 NGNDQTSW
+438 NGNDDQTSW
-446 TIVNTV
+446 TLVNTV
-452 ARNTSGHTFTDT
+452 ERNTSGHTFTDT
-464 TIEAPGAYFYKIN
+464 TIDAPGAYFYKIN

-499 VLPPAPTVTVDTQSD
+499 VLPPAPTVTVNTQSD
-514 ETGIPLNWNSLNGV
+514 ESGIPLNWNSLDGA

-546 ERTPSTS
+546 ERTSSIS

-562 RFTFKVVPVVE
+562 SFTFKVVPVVE
-573 FFNKSGSIAEKFG
+573 FINKSDIIAEKFG

-599 DTKWIRLV
+599 DTKWIKLV

-612 KGQGTIQPD
+612 EGQKGFKDDNYNGRYYT
-621 RKTQYT
+621 RFMSTAKTDETGKVKY
-627 WGGSYSSEYSN
+627 
-638 AEDTVMWSAR
+638 SAR
-648 SYQSH
+648 VANTTWY
-653 GENDKYQVYKFAGYT
+653 GN
-668 DANNA
+668 ANNA
-673 VSVDGILFHL
+673 CFQAYNFTEFEDANKAISVTGTLFHL
-683 YFSRSGA
+683 YYQKDFCLT
-690 VAGFNGFEQG
+690 
-700 IGQYLSFSSSSDKWL
+700 YSSSKWIENLNGADK
-715 AKGYNNTDADNVDKQ
+715 TDKPA
-730 PGPITVTGVYPG
+730 GTITVSGLYSG
-742 ELQVWAKNNV
+742 EIQVFGQNNV
-752 SGVSDWNQAL
+752 SGAFDNWDSALQNLIEPPYGVIGIVLSGDFPNWNTWSNL
-762 TYINAES
+762 SELKSEWGFELGS
-769 GQPGLVVVGDCTDW
+769 GTAP
-783 QSYEYNSWLD
+783 
-793 SEYGFGTVVSSNPG
+793 

-813 YSVKRSGASA
+813 YSVKRSGASG

>member
-1 MKKRCFFLAA
+1 MSETEVFMKKTLFFLAA

-83 ADEEKWT
+83 AGEEKWT

-155 TFAAVSVGGK
+155 TFAAVSVGGE

-252 SPTGQDKK
+252 SATDQDKK

-270 AESGISSPAGSLTIP
+270 EESGISSPAGSLTIP
-285 VTVSGETGGATVAF
+285 VTVNGETGGATVDF

-313 TLDVSHYTLSG
+313 TLDVSYYTLSG
-324 SAPNFELDLTDGI
+324 SAPNFTLDLTNGI
-337 STILDALFES
+337 STILNALFES
-347 SATAGNVWFQIVAQ
+347 SAKAGNVWFQIVAQ

-382 KDASSTLMELPRNV
+382 KDATSDLLELPRNV

-401 SWNGSE
+401 GWNGSE

-414 TWAGSNDAAIKVY
+414 TWAGSNDAAITVY

-438 NGNDQTSW
+438 KGNDQTSW
-446 TIVNTV
+446 TLVNTV
-452 ARNTSGHTFTDT
+452 ERNTSGHTFTDT
-464 TIEAPGAYFYKIN
+464 TIDAPGAYFYKIN
-477 PTGAADVP
+477 PTGAAGVP

-499 VLPPAPTVTVDTQSD
+499 VLPPAPTVTVNTQSD
-514 ETGIPLNWNSLNGV
+514 ESGIPLNWNSLDGA

-546 ERTPSTS
+546 ERTSSIS

-562 RFTFKVVPVVE
+562 SFTFKVVPVVE
-573 FFNKSGSIAEKFG
+573 FINKSDIIAEKFG

-599 DTKWIRLV
+599 DTKWIKLV

-612 KGQGTIQPD
+612 EGQKGFKDDNYNGRYYT
-621 RKTQYT
+621 RFMSTAKTDETGKVKY
-627 WGGSYSSEYSN
+627 
-638 AEDTVMWSAR
+638 SAR
-648 SYQSH
+648 VANTTWY
-653 GENDKYQVYKFAGYT
+653 GN
-668 DANNA
+668 ANNA
-673 VSVDGILFHL
+673 CFQAYNFTEFEDANKAISVTGTLFHL
-683 YFSRSGA
+683 YYQKDFCLT
-690 VAGFNGFEQG
+690 
-700 IGQYLSFSSSSDKWL
+700 YSSSAWIDNLNGADGTDKP
-715 AKGYNNTDADNVDKQ
+715 AGT
-730 PGPITVTGVYPG
+730 ITVSGLYSG
-742 ELQVWAKNNV
+742 EIQIFGQNNV
-752 SGVSDWNQAL
+752 SGAFDNWDSALQNLIEPPYGVIGIVLSGDFPNWNTWSNL
-762 TYINAES
+762 SELKSEWGFELGS
-769 GQPGLVVVGDCTDW
+769 GTAP
-783 QSYEYNSWLD
+783 
-793 SEYGFGTVVSSNPG
+793 

-813 YSVKRSGASA
+813 YSVKRSGASG

>member
-1 MKKRCFFLAA
+1 MKKTLFFLAA

-83 ADEEKWT
+83 AGEEKWT

-155 TFAAVSVGGK
+155 TFAAVSVGGE

-252 SPTGQDKK
+252 SATDQDKK

-285 VTVSGETGGATVAF
+285 VTVSGETGGATVTF

-313 TLDVSHYTLSG
+313 KLDVPYYTLSG
-324 SAPNFELDLTDGI
+324 SAPNFTLDLTNGI
-337 STILDALFES
+337 STILNDLFE
-347 SATAGNVWFQIVAQ
+347 SATAGNVWFQIVAE
-361 YASSGSLSTD
+361 YASSGSLSTE

-382 KDASSTLMELPRNV
+382 KDASSDLMELPRNV

-414 TWAGSNDAAIKVY
+414 TWAGSNDAAITVY
-427 TVYRATRLNWD
+427 TVYRATQLNWD
-438 NGNDQTSW
+438 KGNDQTSW
-446 TIVNTV
+446 TLVNTV
-452 ARNTSGHTFTDT
+452 ERNTSGHTFTDT
-464 TIEAPGAYFYKIN
+464 TIDAPGAYFYKIN
-477 PTGAADVP
+477 PTGAASVQ
-485 TENNGSLDAFVKAA
+485 TENDGSLDAFVKAA
-499 VLPPAPTVTVDTQSD
+499 VLPPAPTVTVNTQSD
-514 ETGIPLNWNSLNGV
+514 ESGIPLNWNSLDGA

-546 ERTPSTS
+546 ERTSSIS
-553 FKYQTTVPG
+553 FKYQTPVPG
-562 RFTFKVVPVVE
+562 SFTFKVVPVVE
-573 FFNKSGSIAEKFG
+573 FINKSDIIAEKFG

-599 DTKWIRLV
+599 DTAWIKLV

-621 RKTQYT
+621 RKTQYN
-627 WGGSYSSEYSN
+627 WGGSYEPEYSN
-638 AEDTVMWSAR
+638 AENTVMWSAR
-648 SYQSH
+648 GYWDW
-653 GENDKYQVYKFAGYT
+653 GENDKYQVYKFAGYK
-668 DANNA
+668 DSNNA

-683 YFSRSGA
+683 YFSRSGNWGSS
-690 VAGFNGFEQG
+690 GFKKGVG
-700 IGQYLSFSSSSDKWL
+700 LYLSFSSSSDKWL
-715 AKGYNNTDADNVDKQ
+715 AKGYNNTDANAVDKQ
-730 PGPITVTGVYPG
+730 PGNITVTGVYPG
-742 ELQVWAKNNV
+742 ELQIWAKNNV
-752 SGVSDWNQAL
+752 SGVSDWDQAL
-762 TYINAES
+762 TYINAAS
-769 GQPGLVVVGDCTDW
+769 GKPGPVVAGDYSDW
-783 QSYEYNSWLD
+783 RSYEYIGWVGD
-793 SEYGFGTVVSSNPG
+793 EYGFGTVVSENPG

-813 YSVKRSGASA
+813 YSIKRSGASG

>member
-1 MKKRCFFLAA
+1 MKKTLFFLAA

-59 EGAVPVVSWV
+59 EGAVPVVSWKKKK
-69 PDEKAVQYNIYRKK
+69 KAVQYNIYRKK
-83 ADEEKWT
+83 AGEEKWT

-155 TFAAVSVGGK
+155 TFAAVSVGGE

-252 SPTGQDKK
+252 SATDQDKK

-270 AESGISSPAGSLTIP
+270 EESGISSPAGSLTIP
-285 VTVSGETGGATVAF
+285 VTVNGETGGATVDF

-313 TLDVSHYTLSG
+313 TLDVSYYTLSG
-324 SAPNFELDLTDGI
+324 SAPNFTLDLTNGI
-337 STILDALFES
+337 STILNALFES
-347 SATAGNVWFQIVAQ
+347 SAKAGNVWFQIVAQ

-382 KDASSTLMELPRNV
+382 KDATSDLLELPRNV

-401 SWNGSE
+401 GWNGSE

-414 TWAGSNDAAIKVY
+414 TWAGSNDAAITVY

-438 NGNDQTSW
+438 KGNDQTSW
-446 TIVNTV
+446 TLVNTV
-452 ARNTSGHTFTDT
+452 ERNTSGHTFTDT
-464 TIEAPGAYFYKIN
+464 TIDAPGAYFYKIN
-477 PTGAADVP
+477 PTGAAGVP

-499 VLPPAPTVTVDTQSD
+499 VLPPAPTVTVNTQSD
-514 ETGIPLNWNSLNGV
+514 ESGIPLNWNSLDGA

-546 ERTPSTS
+546 ERTSSIS

-562 RFTFKVVPVVE
+562 SFTFKVVPVVE
-573 FFNKSGSIAEKFG
+573 FINKSDIIAEKFG

-599 DTKWIRLV
+599 DTKWIKLV

-612 KGQGTIQPD
+612 EGQKGFKDDNYNGRYYT
-621 RKTQYT
+621 RFMSTAKTDETGKVKY
-627 WGGSYSSEYSN
+627 
-638 AEDTVMWSAR
+638 SAR
-648 SYQSH
+648 VANTTWY
-653 GENDKYQVYKFAGYT
+653 GN
-668 DANNA
+668 ANNA
-673 VSVDGILFHL
+673 CFQAYNFTEFEDANKAISVTGTLFHL
-683 YFSRSGA
+683 YYQKDFCLT
-690 VAGFNGFEQG
+690 
-700 IGQYLSFSSSSDKWL
+700 YSSSAWIDNLNGADGTDKP
-715 AKGYNNTDADNVDKQ
+715 AGT
-730 PGPITVTGVYPG
+730 ITVSGLYSG
-742 ELQVWAKNNV
+742 EIQIFGQNNV
-752 SGVSDWNQAL
+752 SGAFDNWDSALQNLIEPPYGVIGIVLSGDFPNWNTWSNL
-762 TYINAES
+762 SELKSEWGFELGS
-769 GQPGLVVVGDCTDW
+769 GTAP
-783 QSYEYNSWLD
+783 
-793 SEYGFGTVVSSNPG
+793 

-813 YSVKRSGASA
+813 YSVKRSGASG

>member
-1 MKKRCFFLAA
+1 MKKTLFFLAA

-83 ADEEKWT
+83 AGEEKWT

-216 VYSTDVYYYMDV
+216 VYATDVYYYMDV

-252 SPTGQDKK
+252 SATGQDKK

-285 VTVSGETGGATVAF
+285 VTVSGETGGATVTF

-313 TLDVSHYTLSG
+313 TLDVSFYTLSG
-324 SAPNFELDLTDGI
+324 SAPNFTLDLTNGI
-337 STILDALFES
+337 SAILSAPLFEPA
-347 SATAGNVWFQIVAQ
+347 ATAGNVWFQIVAK
-361 YASSGSLSTD
+361 YASSGSRSTD
-371 AMASDTFEVLV
+371 AIASDTFEVLV

-396 QVTDG
+396 HVTDG
-401 SWNGSE
+401 EWNGSA

-414 TWAGSNDAAIKVY
+414 TWAGSNDAAITVY

-446 TIVNTV
+446 TLVNTV
-452 ARNTSGHTFTDT
+452 PRDTSGHTFTDT

-477 PTGAADVP
+477 PTGAADVQ

-499 VLPPAPTVTVDTQSD
+499 VLPPAPTVTVNTQSD
-514 ETGIPLNWNSLNGV
+514 ESGIPLNWNSLDGA

-546 ERTPSTS
+546 ERTSSIS

-562 RFTFKVVPVVE
+562 SFTFKVVPVVE
-573 FFNKSGSIAEKFG
+573 FINKSDSIAEKFG
-586 PASEEKSGAVKLS
+586 SASEEKSGAVKLS
-599 DTKWIRLV
+599 DVAWIRLV

-612 KGQGTIQPD
+612 KGQGTIAD
-621 RKTQYT
+621 RSTNFGA
-627 WGGSYSSEYSN
+627 GGAENRNNADATVSFGARGYSSY
-638 AEDTVMWSAR
+638 
-648 SYQSH
+648 
-653 GENDKYQVYKFAGYT
+653 GENDKYQVYKFTGYQ
-668 DANNA
+668 DGNKA
-673 VSVDGILFHL
+673 VSISGILFHL
-683 YFSRSGA
+683 YFTRSGDLIW
-690 VAGFNGFEQG
+690 GSSGYKKG
-700 IGQYLSFSSSSDKWL
+700 TGLYLTFSQPADKWL
-715 AKGYNNTDADNVDKQ
+715 ANGYNNDSADSVDQ
-730 PGPITVTGVYPG
+730 IPGTITVGGVYPG
-742 ELQVWAKNNV
+742 ELQVWAKNNIFN
-752 SGVSDWNQAL
+752 SADWSTAESF
-762 TYINAES
+762 INAS
-769 GQPGLVVVGDCTDW
+769 QGQTGIYIIGDYTDW
-783 QSYEYNSWLD
+783 QNYEYNEWVAD
-793 SEYGFGTVVSSNPG
+793 AYGFKTVVSDNPG

-813 YSVKRSGASA
+813 YSIKRSGQSS
-823 FTNYSYSQVGA
+823 FTNYNFSQVGA

>member
-1 MKKRCFFLAA
+1 MKKTLFFLAA

-83 ADEEKWT
+83 AGEEKWT

-127 SFMPNEATV
+127 SFMPNAATV

-155 TFAAVSVGGK
+155 TFAAVSVGGE

-188 LIQRSEGGGSPT
+188 LIQRSVGGGSPT

-216 VYSTDVYYYMDV
+216 VYATDVYYYMDV

-252 SPTGQDKK
+252 SATGQDKK

-285 VTVSGETGGATVAF
+285 VTVNGETGGATVTF
-299 KVLYAAEESAASYN
+299 KVLYAAEESAASYDE
-313 TLDVSHYTLSG
+313 LDVSYYTLSG
-324 SAPNFELDLTDGI
+324 SAPDFTLDLTNGI
-337 STILDALFES
+337 STILTTLFK
-347 SATAGNVWFQIVAQ
+347 SATAGNVWFQIVAE
-361 YASSGSLSTD
+361 YARSGSLSTE
-371 AMASDTFEVLV
+371 AMASDTFEVVV
-382 KDASSTLMELPRNV
+382 KDASSTLLELPRNV

-401 SWNGSE
+401 GWNGSE

-414 TWAGSNDAAIKVY
+414 TWAGSNDAAITVY
-427 TVYRATRLNWD
+427 TVYRATRLNWN
-438 NGNDQTSW
+438 NGNDDQTSW
-446 TIVNTV
+446 TLVNTV
-452 ARNTSGHTFTDT
+452 ERNTSGHTFTDT
-464 TIEAPGAYFYKIN
+464 TIDAPGAYFYKIN
-477 PTGAADVP
+477 PTGTADVQ

-499 VLPPAPTVTVDTQSD
+499 VLPPAPTVTVNTQSD
-514 ETGIPLNWNSLNGV
+514 ESGIPLNWNSLDGA

-546 ERTPSTS
+546 ERTSSIS
-553 FKYQTTVPG
+553 FKYQTMVPG
-562 RFTFKVVPVVE
+562 SFTFKVVPVVE
-573 FFNKSGSIAEKFG
+573 FFNKSDSIAEKFG

-599 DTKWIRLV
+599 DTKWIKLV

-612 KGQGTIQPD
+612 EGQGTIAD
-621 RKTQYT
+621 RSTAYAN
-627 WGGSYSSEYSN
+627 GGAENRNN
-638 AEDTVMWSAR
+638 ADLTVSFGAR
-648 SYQSH
+648 GYQSY
-653 GENDKYQVYKFAGYT
+653 GKNDKYQVYKFTNYT
-668 DANNA
+668 DANEA
-673 VSVDGILFHL
+673 VSINGVLFHL
-683 YFSRSGA
+683 YFSRSDDLALGFGA
-690 VAGFNGFEQG
+690 YEKGTGL
-700 IGQYLSFSSSSDKWL
+700 YLTFSQPADKWL
-715 AKGYNNTDADNVDKQ
+715 ANGYNNTTADGIDQ
-730 PGPITVTGVYPG
+730 IPGSITVGGVYPG
-742 ELQVWAKNNV
+742 ELQVWAKNNIFN
-752 SGVSDWNQAL
+752 SADWSTAESF
-762 TYINAES
+762 INAS
-769 GQPGLVVVGDCTDW
+769 QGQTGIYIIGDYTDW
-783 QSYEYNSWLD
+783 RSYEYNEWVAD
-793 SEYGFGTVVSSNPG
+793 AYGFKTVVSETPG

-813 YSVKRSGASA
+813 YSIKRSGQSS
-823 FTNYSYSQVGA
+823 FTNYSFSQVGA

>member
-1 MKKRCFFLAA
+1 MKKTLFFLAA

-83 ADEEKWT
+83 AGEEKWT

-155 TFAAVSVGGK
+155 TFAAVSVGGE

-216 VYSTDVYYYMDV
+216 VYATDVYYYMDV

-252 SPTGQDKK
+252 SVTGQDKK

-270 AESGISSPAGSLTIP
+270 AESGIFSPAGSLTIP
-285 VTVSGETGGATVAF
+285 VTVSGETGGATVTF

-324 SAPNFELDLTDGI
+324 SAPNFTLDLTDDGI
-337 STILDALFES
+337 STILNALFES

-382 KDASSTLMELPRNV
+382 KDATSNLMELPRNV

-401 SWNGSE
+401 GWNGSE

-414 TWAGSNDAAIKVY
+414 TWAGSNDAAITVY

-438 NGNDQTSW
+438 KGDDRTSW

-477 PTGAADVP
+477 PTGAANVE
-485 TENNGSLDAFVKAA
+485 TENDGSLDAFVKAA
-499 VLPPAPTVTVDTQSD
+499 VLPPAPTVTVNTQSD
-514 ETGIPLNWNSLNGV
+514 ETGIPLNWNSLDGA

-562 RFTFKVVPVVE
+562 SFTFKVVPVVE
-573 FFNKSGSIAEKFG
+573 FINKSGIIAEKFG

-599 DTKWIRLV
+599 DTAWIKLV

-612 KGQGTIQPD
+612 EGQKGFED
-621 RKTQYT
+621 D
-627 WGGSYSSEYSN
+627 GSYNGRYYTRFMSTAKTDETGKVKYT
-638 AEDTVMWSAR
+638 ARVAKTTTV
-648 SYQSH
+648 Y
-653 GENDKYQVYKFAGYT
+653 GN
-668 DANNA
+668 ANNA
-673 VSVDGILFHL
+673 CFQAYNFTEFEDVNKSISVTGTLFHL
-683 YFSRSGA
+683 YYQKDFCLT
-690 VAGFNGFEQG
+690 
-700 IGQYLSFSSSSDKWL
+700 YSSSAWIEDLNGADGTDKP
-715 AKGYNNTDADNVDKQ
+715 AGT
-730 PGPITVTGVYPG
+730 ITVSGLYSG
-742 ELQVWAKNNV
+742 GIQIFGQNNV
-752 SGVSDWNQAL
+752 SGAFDNWDSALQNLIEPPYGVIGIVLSGDFPNWNTWSNL
-762 TYINAES
+762 GKLKS
-769 GQPGLVVVGDCTDW
+769 GW
-783 QSYEYNSWLD
+783 
-793 SEYGFGTVVSSNPG
+793 GFELGSGTAP

-813 YSVKRSGASA
+813 YSIKRSGQSS
-823 FTNYSYSQVGA
+823 FTNYNFSDVGA

>member
-1 MKKRCFFLAA
+1 MKKTLFFLAA

-83 ADEEKWT
+83 AGEEKWT

-155 TFAAVSVGGK
+155 TFAAVSVGGE

-205 WKPDREPVLSA
+205 WKPDREPVQSTEH
-216 VYSTDVYYYMDV
+216 STDVYYYMDV

-252 SPTGQDKK
+252 SATGQDKK

-313 TLDVSHYTLSG
+313 TLDVSYYTLSG
-324 SAPNFELDLTDGI
+324 SAPNFTLDLTNGI
-337 STILDALFES
+337 STILNALFE

-382 KDASSTLMELPRNV
+382 KDATSDLMELPRNV

-414 TWAGSNDAAIKVY
+414 TWAGSNDAAITVY
-427 TVYRATRLNWD
+427 TVYRATRLNWN
-438 NGNDQTSW
+438 NGNDDQTSW
-446 TIVNTV
+446 TLVNTV
-452 ARNTSGHTFTDT
+452 ERNTSGHTFTDT

-477 PTGAADVP
+477 PTGTADVQ

-499 VLPPAPTVTVDTQSD
+499 VLPPAPTVTVNTQSD
-514 ETGIPLNWNSLNGV
+514 ESGIPLNWNSLDGA

-546 ERTPSTS
+546 ERTSSIS

-562 RFTFKVVPVVE
+562 SFTFKVVPVVE
-573 FFNKSGSIAEKFG
+573 FINKSDSIAEKFG

-599 DTKWIRLV
+599 DTAWIKLV

-612 KGQGTIQPD
+612 EGQKGFKDGD
-621 RKTQYT
+621 RYFTRTDSKVVQDSTGKVRFSAYT
-627 WGGSYSSEYSN
+627 AWR
-638 AEDTVMWSAR
+638 TVSGNENNE
-648 SYQSH
+648 SYQ
-653 GENDKYQVYKFAGYT
+653 GYSFT
-668 DANNA
+668 AFEDANKA
-673 VSVDGILFHL
+673 VNVTGVLYHL
-683 YFSRSGA
+683 YFSSSFCLTYSSDAEKWVGA
-690 VAGFNGFEQG
+690 LKESDAKDKPVGTIKVAG
-700 IGQYLSFSSSSDKWL
+700 I
-715 AKGYNNTDADNVDKQ
+715 
-730 PGPITVTGVYPG
+730 YPG
-742 ELQVWAKNNV
+742 DIQVFGKNNV
-752 SGVSDWNQAL
+752 AAAFSDWDTAKANLIEPAGGKIGIIL
-762 TYINAES
+762 A
-769 GQPGLVVVGDCTDW
+769 GDFPHMPEELPTEKW
-783 QSYEYNSWLD
+783 GFFSLGTLD
-793 SEYGFGTVVSSNPG
+793 S
-807 INTSTA
+807 NTSTA
-813 YSVKRSGASA
+813 YSIKRSGQNS
-823 FTNYSYSQVGA
+823 FTNYNFSQVGA

>member
-1 MKKRCFFLAA
+1 MKKTLFFLAA

-54 TVMTD
+54 TEMTD

-83 ADEEKWT
+83 AGEEKWT

-127 SFMPNEATV
+127 SFMPNAATV

-155 TFAAVSVGGK
+155 TFAAVSVGGE

-216 VYSTDVYYYMDV
+216 VYATDVYYYMDV

-252 SPTGQDKK
+252 SATGQDKK

-285 VTVSGETGGATVAF
+285 VTVSGETGGATVTF

-313 TLDVSHYTLSG
+313 TLDVSSYTLSG
-324 SAPNFELDLTDGI
+324 SAPNFTLDLTNGI
-337 STILDALFES
+337 SAILSALFES
-347 SATAGNVWFQIVAQ
+347 KTAGNVWFQIVAQ

-371 AMASDTFEVLV
+371 AIASDTFEVLV
-382 KDASSTLMELPRNV
+382 KDATSSLMELPRNV

-401 SWNGSE
+401 VWNGSA

-414 TWAGSNDAAIKVY
+414 TWAGSNDTTINVY
-427 TVYRATRLNWD
+427 TVYRATKLNWAED
-438 NGNDQTSW
+438 DDQIDDQTSW
-446 TIVNTV
+446 EIVDTV

-499 VLPPAPTVTVDTQSD
+499 VLPPAPTVTVNTQSD
-514 ETGIPLNWNSLNGV
+514 ESGIPLNWDSLAGV
-528 SSYKVE
+528 FSYKVE
-534 VKGPTAASFSEA
+534 VKGPTDASFSEA
-546 ERTPSTS
+546 ERTSSTS
-553 FKYQTTVPG
+553 FKYVTNVPG
-562 RFTFKVVPVVE
+562 NFTFKVVPVVE
-573 FFNKSGSIAEKFG
+573 FINKSSIIAEKFG

-599 DTKWIRLV
+599 DTKWIKLV

-612 KGQGTIQPD
+612 EGQKGFPNN
-621 RKTQYT
+621 
-627 WGGSYSSEYSN
+627 GSYNGRYYTRFMSTAKTDETGKVKY
-638 AEDTVMWSAR
+638 SAR
-648 SYQSH
+648 VAKTTLY
-653 GENDKYQVYKFAGYT
+653 GN
-668 DANNA
+668 ANNA
-673 VSVDGILFHL
+673 CFQAYNFTEFEDANKAISVTGTLFHL
-683 YFSRSGA
+683 YYQKDFCLT
-690 VAGFNGFEQG
+690 
-700 IGQYLSFSSSSDKWL
+700 YSSSAWIDNLNGADGTDKP
-715 AKGYNNTDADNVDKQ
+715 AGT
-730 PGPITVTGVYPG
+730 ITVSGLYSG
-742 ELQVWAKNNV
+742 EIQIFGQNNV
-752 SGVSDWNQAL
+752 SGEFDNWDSALRNLIEPPYGVIGIVLSGDFPNWNTWSNL
-762 TYINAES
+762 SELKSEWGFELGS
-769 GQPGLVVVGDCTDW
+769 GTAP
-783 QSYEYNSWLD
+783 
-793 SEYGFGTVVSSNPG
+793 

-813 YSVKRSGASA
+813 YSIKRSGQSS
-823 FTNYSYSQVGA
+823 FTNYSFSQVGA

>member
-1 MKKRCFFLAA
+1 MKKTLFFLAA

-83 ADEEKWT
+83 AGEEKWT

-216 VYSTDVYYYMDV
+216 VYATDVYYYMDV

-252 SPTGQDKK
+252 SATGQDKK

-313 TLDVSHYTLSG
+313 TLDVSYYTLSG
-324 SAPNFELDLTDGI
+324 SAPNFTLDLTNGI
-337 STILDALFES
+337 SAILSALFES

-382 KDASSTLMELPRNV
+382 KDASSSLMELPRNV

-401 SWNGSE
+401 EWNGSA

-414 TWAGSNDAAIKVY
+414 TWAGSNDAAITVY

-446 TIVNTV
+446 TLVNTV
-452 ARNTSGHTFTDT
+452 PRDTSGHTFTDT

-477 PTGAADVP
+477 PTGAADVQ

-499 VLPPAPTVTVDTQSD
+499 VLPPAPTVTVNTQSD
-514 ETGIPLNWNSLNGV
+514 ESGIPLNWNSLDGA

-546 ERTPSTS
+546 ERTSSIS

-562 RFTFKVVPVVE
+562 SFTFKVVPVVE
-573 FFNKSGSIAEKFG
+573 FINKSDSIAEKFG
-586 PASEEKSGAVKLS
+586 SASEEKSGAVKLS
-599 DTKWIRLV
+599 DVAWIRLV

-612 KGQGTIQPD
+612 KGQGTIAD
-621 RKTQYT
+621 RSTVFSN
-627 WGGSYSSEYSN
+627 GGAENRNN
-638 AEDTVMWSAR
+638 ADATVSFGAR
-648 SYQSH
+648 GYQSY
-653 GENDKYQVYKFAGYT
+653 GENDKYQVYKFTGYQ
-668 DANNA
+668 DGNKA
-673 VSVDGILFHL
+673 VSISGILFHL
-683 YFSRSGA
+683 YFTRRGDWPWP
-690 VAGFNGFEQG
+690 AGGYKKG
-700 IGQYLSFSSSSDKWL
+700 TGLYLTFSQPADKWL
-715 AKGYNNTDADNVDKQ
+715 ANGYNNDSADSVDQ
-730 PGPITVTGVYPG
+730 IPGTITVGGVYPG
-742 ELQVWAKNNV
+742 ELQVWAKNNIFN
-752 SGVSDWNQAL
+752 SADWDAAL
-762 TYINAES
+762 SLINAS
-769 GQPGLVVVGDCTDW
+769 QGQTGICIIGDYTDW
-783 QSYEYNSWLD
+783 RSYEYNDWVAD
-793 SEYGFGTVVSSNPG
+793 AYGFKTVVSDNPG

-813 YSVKRSGASA
+813 YSIKRSGQSS
-823 FTNYSYSQVGA
+823 FTNYNFSQVGA

>member
-1 MKKRCFFLAA
+1 MKKTLFFLAA

-83 ADEEKWT
+83 AGEEKWT

-136 ALANPDYH
+136 VLANPDYH

-155 TFAAVSVGGK
+155 TFAAVSVGGE

-216 VYSTDVYYYMDV
+216 VYATDVYYYMDV

-252 SPTGQDKK
+252 SATDQDKK

-270 AESGISSPAGSLTIP
+270 EESGISSPAGSLTIP
-285 VTVSGETGGATVAF
+285 VTVSGETGGAKVAF

-313 TLDVSHYTLSG
+313 PLDVSQYTLSG
-324 SAPNFELDLTDGI
+324 SAPNFTLDLTDGI
-337 STILDALFES
+337 STILNDLFEP
-347 SATAGNVWFQIVAQ
+347 SATAGNVWFQIVAK
-361 YASSGSLSTD
+361 YASSGSLSTE
-371 AMASDTFEVLV
+371 AMASDTFEVVV
-382 KDASSTLMELPRNV
+382 KDASSDLMELPRNV

-401 SWNGSE
+401 AWNGSE

-427 TVYRATRLNWD
+427 TVYRATWLNWN
-438 NGNDQTSW
+438 NGNDDQTSW
-446 TIVNTV
+446 TLVNTV
-452 ARNTSGHTFTDT
+452 ERNTSGHTFTDT
-464 TIEAPGAYFYKIN
+464 TIDAPGAYFYKIN
-477 PTGAADVP
+477 PTGAAGVP
-485 TENNGSLDAFVKAA
+485 TENNESLNAFVKAA
-499 VLPPAPTVTVDTQSD
+499 VLPPAPTVTVNTQND
-514 ETGIPLNWNSLNGV
+514 ESGIPLNWNSLDGA

-546 ERTPSTS
+546 ERTSSIS

-562 RFTFKVVPVVE
+562 SFTFKVVPVVE
-573 FFNKSGSIAEKFG
+573 FFNKSDSIAEKFG

-612 KGQGTIQPD
+612 KGQGTIVPD
-621 RKTQYT
+621 RKTQYN
-627 WGGSYSSEYSN
+627 WGGSYRSEYSN
-638 AEDTVMWSAR
+638 AENTVMWSAR
-648 SYQSH
+648 GYWDL
-653 GENDKYQVYKFAGYT
+653 GENDKYQVYKFAGYK
-668 DANNA
+668 DSNNA

-683 YFSRSGA
+683 YFSRSGNWGSS
-690 VAGFNGFEQG
+690 GFKKGVG
-700 IGQYLSFSSSSDKWL
+700 LYLSFSSSSDEWL
-715 AKGYNNTDADNVDKQ
+715 AKGYNNTDANAVDKQ
-730 PGPITVTGVYPG
+730 PGNITVTGVYPG
-742 ELQVWAKNNV
+742 ELQIWGKNNV
-752 SGVSDWNQAL
+752 SGVSDWDQAL
-762 TYINAES
+762 TYINAAS

-783 QSYEYNSWLD
+783 RSYEYIGWVGD
-793 SEYGFGTVVSSNPG
+793 EYGFGTVASENPG

-813 YSVKRSGASA
+813 YSIKRSGASA
-823 FTNYSYSQVGA
+823 FTNYSYKQVGA

>member
-1 MKKRCFFLAA
+1 MKKTLFFLAA

-83 ADEEKWT
+83 AGEEKWT

-216 VYSTDVYYYMDV
+216 VYATDVYYYMDV

-252 SPTGQDKK
+252 SATGQDKK

-313 TLDVSHYTLSG
+313 TLDVSYYILSG
-324 SAPNFELDLTDGI
+324 SAPNFTLDLTNGI
-337 STILDALFES
+337 SAILSALFES

-382 KDASSTLMELPRNV
+382 KDASSSLMELPRNV

-401 SWNGSE
+401 EWNGSA

-414 TWAGSNDAAIKVY
+414 TWAGSNDAAITVY

-446 TIVNTV
+446 TLVNTV
-452 ARNTSGHTFTDT
+452 PRDTSGHTFTDT

-477 PTGAADVP
+477 PTGAADVQ

-499 VLPPAPTVTVDTQSD
+499 VLPPAPTVTVNTQSD
-514 ETGIPLNWNSLNGV
+514 ESGIPLNWNSLDGA

-546 ERTPSTS
+546 ERTSSIS

-562 RFTFKVVPVVE
+562 SFTFKVVPVVE
-573 FFNKSGSIAEKFG
+573 FINKSDSIAEKFG
-586 PASEEKSGAVKLS
+586 SASEEKSGAVKLS
-599 DTKWIRLV
+599 DVAWIRLV

-612 KGQGTIQPD
+612 KGQGTIAD
-621 RKTQYT
+621 RSTNFGA
-627 WGGSYSSEYSN
+627 GGAENRNNADATVSFGARGYSSY
-638 AEDTVMWSAR
+638 
-648 SYQSH
+648 
-653 GENDKYQVYKFAGYT
+653 GENDKYQVYKFTGYQ
-668 DANNA
+668 DGNKA
-673 VSVDGILFHL
+673 VSISGILFHL
-683 YFSRSGA
+683 YFTRSGDLIW
-690 VAGFNGFEQG
+690 GSSGYEKG
-700 IGQYLSFSSSSDKWL
+700 TGLYLTFSQPADKWL
-715 AKGYNNTDADNVDKQ
+715 ANGYNNDSADSVDQ
-730 PGPITVTGVYPG
+730 IPGTITVGGVYPG
-742 ELQVWAKNNV
+742 ELQVWAKNNIFN
-752 SGVSDWNQAL
+752 SADWKNAAL
-762 TYINAES
+762 SFINAS
-769 GQPGLVVVGDCTDW
+769 QGQTGIYIIGDYTDW
-783 QSYEYNSWLD
+783 RSYEYNEWVAD
-793 SEYGFGTVVSSNPG
+793 AYGFKTVVSETPG

-813 YSVKRSGASA
+813 YSIKRSGQSS
-823 FTNYSYSQVGA
+823 FTNYNFDQVGA

>member
-1 MKKRCFFLAA
+1 MKKTLFFLAA

-83 ADEEKWT
+83 AGEEKWT

-127 SFMPNEATV
+127 SFMPNAATV

-155 TFAAVSVGGK
+155 TFAAVSVGGE

-252 SPTGQDKK
+252 SATGQDKK

-285 VTVSGETGGATVAF
+285 VTVNGETGGATVTF
-299 KVLYAAEESAASYN
+299 KVLYAAEESAASYDE
-313 TLDVSHYTLSG
+313 LDVSYYTLSG
-324 SAPNFELDLTDGI
+324 SAPDFTLDLTNGI
-337 STILDALFES
+337 STILTTLFK
-347 SATAGNVWFQIVAQ
+347 SATAGNVWFQIVAE
-361 YASSGSLSTD
+361 YARSGSLSTE
-371 AMASDTFEVLV
+371 AMASDTFEVVV
-382 KDASSTLMELPRNV
+382 KDASSTLLELPRNV

-401 SWNGSE
+401 GWNGSE

-414 TWAGSNDAAIKVY
+414 TWAGSNDAAITVY
-427 TVYRATRLNWD
+427 TVYRATRLNWN
-438 NGNDQTSW
+438 NGNDDQTSW
-446 TIVNTV
+446 TLVNTV
-452 ARNTSGHTFTDT
+452 ERNTSGHTFTDT
-464 TIEAPGAYFYKIN
+464 TIDAPGAYFYKIN
-477 PTGAADVP
+477 PTGTADVQ

-499 VLPPAPTVTVDTQSD
+499 VLPPAPTVTVNTQSD
-514 ETGIPLNWNSLNGV
+514 ESGIPLNWNSLDGA

-546 ERTPSTS
+546 ERTSSIS
-553 FKYQTTVPG
+553 FKYQTMVPG
-562 RFTFKVVPVVE
+562 SFTFKVVPVVE
-573 FFNKSGSIAEKFG
+573 FFNKSDSIAEKFG

-599 DTKWIRLV
+599 DTKWIKLV

-612 KGQGTIQPD
+612 KGQGTIVPD
-621 RKTQYT
+621 RKTQYN
-627 WGGSYSSEYSN
+627 WGGSYRSEYSN
-638 AEDTVMWSAR
+638 AENTVMWSAR
-648 SYQSH
+648 GYWDL
-653 GENDKYQVYKFAGYT
+653 GENDKYQVYKFAGYK
-668 DANNA
+668 DSNNA

-683 YFSRSGA
+683 YFSRSGNL
-690 VAGFNGFEQG
+690 GSSGFEKG
-700 IGQYLSFSSSSDKWL
+700 VGLYLSFSSSSDKWL
-715 AKGYNNTDADNVDKQ
+715 AKGYNNTDANAVDKQ
-730 PGPITVTGVYPG
+730 PGNITVTGVYPG
-742 ELQVWAKNNV
+742 ELQIWAKNNV
-752 SGVSDWNQAL
+752 SGVSDWDQAL

-783 QSYEYNSWLD
+783 RSYEYIGWVGD
-793 SEYGFGTVVSSNPG
+793 EYGFGTVASENPG

-813 YSVKRSGASA
+813 YSIKRSGASG